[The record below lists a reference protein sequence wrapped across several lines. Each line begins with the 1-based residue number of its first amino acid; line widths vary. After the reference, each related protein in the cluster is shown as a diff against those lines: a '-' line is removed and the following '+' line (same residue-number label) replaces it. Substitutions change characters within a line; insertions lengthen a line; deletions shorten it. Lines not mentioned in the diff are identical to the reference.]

1 MDSLKEKFFVWGR
14 LILIILL
21 SSIILA
27 EGLYFV
33 FAVLGICIDF
43 SVSHEKARYL
53 LSFVIILCFCA
64 LLYLIYHI
72 YFLKEHYV
80 ALGCSSKL
88 SNEEYEKMKKLMT
101 KSEVEKLTRSN
112 EYQEYLRKSQIFN
125 VDKRKEQA
133 EESEEIFSS
142 DSEKER

>member
-1 MDSLKEKFFVWGR
+1 
-14 LILIILL
+14 
-21 SSIILA
+21 
-27 EGLYFV
+27 
-33 FAVLGICIDF
+33 
-43 SVSHEKARYL
+43 
-53 LSFVIILCFCA
+53 
-64 LLYLIYHI
+64 
-72 YFLKEHYV
+72 V